1 MICVF
6 TRDVYQFS
14 HDARVPLF
22 VVKSDVNQYSI
33 IGNITVTAGRK
44 TVITNVGMNA

>member
-14 HDARVPLF
+14 HDVRAPLF
-22 VVKSDVNQYSI
+22 VIESDVNQYSI
-33 IGNITVTAGRK
+33 IGNITVTAGRN
-44 TVITNVGMNA
+44 TVTTNVGMNA